1 MLKGKW
7 RKLKYLDVTNLSIIP
22 HILVAACVLHN
33 YVVDVEGDE
42 WYDDDFDNNSDDEF
56 QFNENE
62 SDEDEE
68 DHATAL
74 RNRIAASL

>member
-1 MLKGKW
+1 
-7 RKLKYLDVTNLSIIP
+7 
-22 HILVAACVLHN
+22 
-33 YVVDVEGDE
+33 VVDSEGDE

-62 SDEDEE
+62 SDEDEK